1 MINRFAWLP
10 CICLIMIPSL
20 LLAQANDQRMTV
32 QTKGALKAVAAGAI
46 QVVSA
51 DGEKWVI
58 KVDPRSK
65 YNVFQ
70 GSADVS
76 FLRPGMLVEFRNSF
90 DKKGKPQGDVS
101 SLKVFSP
108 RDDSRLGL
116 TPVSS
121 GVSAG
126 GLFSDSDEDEKKK
139 KKPAQPEALPYI
151 VAGPIRAIKD
161 NKMSVAVGGALVK
174 VDLADKVQ
182 IAFNLADFSLVR
194 EGDSVEASG
203 WTYPD
208 QPNLIVANRLT
219 ITASKPL
226 GAEDDKS
233 KKKPS
238 KVPDLNSL
246 DDF

>member
-1 MINRFAWLP
+1 MMNRNAWLS
-10 CICLIMIPSL
+10 CVVLMTIPSL
-20 LLAQANDQRMTV
+20 SFAQANAERKNV
-32 QTKGALKAVAAGAI
+32 QAKGALKAVAAGAI
-46 QVVSA
+46 QVVNA
-51 DGEKWVI
+51 EGEQWVV

-101 SLKVFSP
+101 ALKVFSP

-116 TPVSS
+116 TPVSG
-121 GVSAG
+121 GVATG
-126 GLFSDSDEDEKKK
+126 GLFSDSDEEENKKK
-139 KKPAQPEALPYI
+139 KTQQPEVLPYI

-161 NKMSVAVGGALVK
+161 NKMSVAVGGVLLRVE
-174 VDLADKVQ
+174 LADKVQ

-194 EGDSVEASG
+194 EGDTVDASG
-203 WTYPD
+203 WSYPD
-208 QPNLIVANRLT
+208 QPNLVMASRLT
-219 ITASKPL
+219 ITAAKPL
-226 GAEDDKS
+226 GAEVEKS
-233 KKKPS
+233 AKKPA
-238 KVPDLNSL
+238 KAPDLNSL